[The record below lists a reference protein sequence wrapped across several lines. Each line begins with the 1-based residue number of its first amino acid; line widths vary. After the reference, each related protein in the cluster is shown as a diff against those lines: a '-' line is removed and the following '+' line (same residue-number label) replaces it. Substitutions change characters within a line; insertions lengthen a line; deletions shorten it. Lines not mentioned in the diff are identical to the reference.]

1 MKYSP
6 FMVLVGCMPIL
17 TIDNS
22 CNGLCDVFDEQASPE
37 IMAN

>member
-6 FMVLVGCMPIL
+6 FMVLIGRTPRF

-22 CNGLCDVFDEQASPE
+22 LSGLCDVFDE
-37 IMAN
+37 